1 MEIYQLRTFLAVAE
15 LGHLTRAADRLHI
28 SQPAVSGQI
37 RALEEELE
45 LDLFERTPAGM
56 ALTGAGR
63 KLLPYA
69 EEIIRAA
76 GQMRAAAESYRG
88 RLQGGVRLA
97 TVSDPGYLR
106 VGQFLAQLMERHPLI
121 DVELHQESSG
131 EVLEQILAGELD
143 AGFYF
148 GEAPKA
154 PLEGMRLTDM
164 TYRVIV
170 PREWAGRIETADWPD
185 MAALPWVLTPPNS
198 SHRHMIA
205 EAFESR
211 GLEPQ
216 RAVEADQESVIA
228 NLVSSGVG
236 VSLARE
242 DLALA
247 GAHAGRWL
255 VWQPAR
261 LKTTLWFVYPAK
273 EAHSPVL
280 KAVLEVLAELW
291 EGGQPAVPGEAKAPA
306 EVKAPP
312 SAPKES
318 GSRPSKALA
327 RSAR

>member
-1 MEIYQLRTFLAVAE
+1 MEIYQLRTFVAVAE

-45 LDLFERTPAGM
+45 LDLFDRTPAGM
-56 ALTGAGR
+56 TLTGAGR
-63 KLLPYA
+63 RLLPYA

-76 GQMRAAAESYRG
+76 GQMRATAESYRG

-170 PREWAGRIETADWPD
+170 PREWAERVESAGWPE
-185 MAALPWVLTPPNS
+185 MAALPWVMTPQNS
-198 SHRHMIA
+198 SHRRMISD
-205 EAFESR
+205 AFESR

-255 VWQPAR
+255 VWQPAQ

-273 EAHSPVL
+273 EASSPVL

-291 EGGQPAVPGEAKAPA
+291 EGSEPAAHPIPTPEAKTRAAAP
-306 EVKAPP
+306 E
-312 SAPKES
+312 
-318 GSRPSKALA
+318 SRPSKTLA
-327 RSAR
+327 RSTR